1 VIKLL
6 AAFPYALLV
15 PVSLLLAIAPFG
27 ATPHL
32 IEKWRMLFAGTLHRP
47 LDWFDLV
54 LHTAPLVLLVLK
66 VAATVLTRAK
76 AGTP

>member
-15 PVSLLLAIAPFG
+15 PVALLLAIAPFG

-32 IEKWRMLFAGTLHRP
+32 VEKWRMLFAGTLHRP

-54 LHTAPLVLLVLK
+54 LHSAPLALLVLK
-66 VAATVLTRAK
+66 VAATLLIRSE

>member
-1 VIKLL
+1 MIKLL

-15 PVSLLLAIAPFG
+15 PVALLLAIAPFG

-32 IEKWRMLFAGTLHRP
+32 VEKWRMLFAGTLHRP

-54 LHTAPLVLLVLK
+54 LHSAPLALLVLK
-66 VAATVLTRAK
+66 VAATLLIRSE

>member
-15 PVSLLLAIAPFG
+15 PVALLLAIAPFG

-32 IEKWRMLFAGTLHRP
+32 VEKWRMLFAGTLHRP

-54 LHTAPLVLLVLK
+54 LHSAPLVLLGLK
-66 VAATVLTRAK
+66 VAATLMTRTE